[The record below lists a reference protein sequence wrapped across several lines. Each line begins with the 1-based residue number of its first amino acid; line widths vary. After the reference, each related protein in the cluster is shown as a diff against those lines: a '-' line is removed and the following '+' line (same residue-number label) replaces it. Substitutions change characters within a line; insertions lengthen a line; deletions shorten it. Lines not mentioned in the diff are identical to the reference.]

1 MEDYMQ
7 NLYGENMTNKRK
19 PGQSQLDYL
28 WVNFGNLEVSNQ
40 PNLTSPDETIL
51 TESAVINEIKRQIDS
66 VEGLDE
72 TKYYNKEEIDELIPQ
87 IETITEDDVDDI
99 INEIFN

>member
-7 NLYGENMTNKRK
+7 NLYGENMTDKRK
-19 PGQSQLDYL
+19 KGQSQLDYL

-40 PNLTSPDETIL
+40 PNLTPPDETIL
-51 TESAVINEIKRQIDS
+51 TEKAVINEIKRQLDS
-66 VEGLDE
+66 CGGLDE
-72 TKYYNKEEIDELIPQ
+72 TKYYDKEQIDEMIPQ
-87 IETITEDDVDDI
+87 IEIIDKDDVNEI